1 MQKSK
6 RIKWS
11 LVDLTRPAS
20 ELAAEL
26 GTTRQAIYAARRRLG
41 IEVEN
46 SAGGARA
53 GAGAPQ
59 GNSNRKG
66 KTLANS
72 MTPYQLRIPCA
83 LLELVKEEAARK
95 RLTASEIIRLALVM
109 YFNANAHHAEEKT
122 TFDTRTPDTDE

>member
-6 RIKWS
+6 RLKWS
-11 LVDLTRPAS
+11 LVDLRRPAS

-46 SAGGARA
+46 SAGGSRA

-59 GNSNRKG
+59 GNSNR
-66 KTLANS
+66 TLPDDQRIK
-72 MTPYQLRIPCA
+72 MTYVRMLPAEIDA
-83 LLELVKEEAARK
+83 LKRHAARHKLTYSELV
-95 RLTASEIIRLALVM
+95 RLVLQKYLREQEQAD
-109 YFNANAHHAEEKT
+109 NG
-122 TFDTRTPDTDE
+122 